1 MESSSKEEIPYE
13 VSSKVEDEEKE
24 RRDVSKEKEGE
35 EKTDEEIDNFD
46 LSTPCWFYLD
56 SNELK
61 QGPFSFKE
69 MFLWWKG
76 GYFPNELLVKT
87 IWDEDFRELGQIP
100 EFYNA
105 PIRLIERIEKEQ
117 EEQVKQGHIEVPMVP
132 TYYEPNKDEEH
143 PAPLKNPKY
152 QDYAVKGTFNSLT
165 GKFQKEEGGTYFEQK
180 GIPGDRDARM
190 MAHYFDM
197 NQYQQHM
204 NAVAAEKKKKKPVK
218 GTKKFW
224 KERKEKKRRAKL
236 VAEYLAD

>member
-1 MESSSKEEIPYE
+1 MESSSKEENPYE
-13 VSSKVEDEEKE
+13 RAENEEKE
-24 RRDVSKEKEGE
+24 RKDVSKEKEGE
-35 EKTDEEIDNFD
+35 DKTDEEIDNFD

-76 GYFPNELLVKT
+76 GYFPSELLVKT
-87 IWDEDFRELGQIP
+87 IWDEDFRQLGLIP
-100 EFYNA
+100 EFYDA
-105 PIRLIERIEKEQ
+105 PIRLVERIEKEQ
-117 EEQVKQGHIEVPMVP
+117 EEQVKQGNIEVPMVP

-143 PAPLKNPKY
+143 PVPLKNPKF
-152 QDYAVKGTFNSLT
+152 QDYAVKGTFNITT
-165 GKFQKEEGGTYFEQK
+165 GKFQKEDSSFLEQK
-180 GIPGDRDARM
+180 GVPTDRDSRLLH
-190 MAHYFDM
+190 HYIDM
-197 NQYQQHM
+197 NQYQQQM
-204 NAVAAEKKKKKPVK
+204 NALSAEGKKKKKPVK